1 MSSGGLSEL
10 VSFSPKKIP
19 PFTHVKSGFK
29 HSALETDSNGKHHIR
44 IFLYDAALTD
54 VSELRVVMTPELYAA
69 HESNL
74 SNYLIAKLGLR
85 AAYIE
90 PVHRDMDEVPA
101 PTPVAEETPS
111 PVHRDMDEVPAST
124 PAADETPTPAP
135 VSNPV
140 PRYFYLML
148 DESNRMVFPQGF
160 SRNASMEIVD
170 ADGEAILF
178 ALMKMD
184 ENNVP
189 VISNKLD
196 TNADNIPILP
206 SGCSKSTEGHILT
219 ADGSAVVITYN
230 QYLTHL

>member
-10 VSFSPKKIP
+10 ISFSPKKIP

-29 HSALETDSNGKHHIR
+29 HSDLETDSNGKHHIR
-44 IFLYDAALTD
+44 IFLYDATLTD

-90 PVHRDMDEVPA
+90 PVHRDVDEVPA
-101 PTPVAEETPS
+101 PTPAAEETPS
-111 PVHRDMDEVPAST
+111 PVHR
-124 PAADETPTPAP
+124 
-135 VSNPV
+135 
-140 PRYFYLML
+140 YFYLIL

-184 ENNVP
+184 EHNVP
-189 VISNKLD
+189 IISNKLD
-196 TNADNIPILP
+196 TNADNIPLLP
-206 SGCSKSTEGHILT
+206 SGCSKSAEGHILT
-219 ADGSAVVITYN
+219 VDGFTVVITYN

>member
-10 VSFSPKKIP
+10 ISFSPKKIP

-44 IFLYDAALTD
+44 IFLYDATLTD

-90 PVHRDMDEVPA
+90 PVHRDVDEVPA
-101 PTPVAEETPS
+101 PTPAAEETPS
-111 PVHRDMDEVPAST
+111 PI
-124 PAADETPTPAP
+124 
-135 VSNPV
+135 
-140 PRYFYLML
+140 PRYFYLIL

-184 ENNVP
+184 EHNVP
-189 VISNKLD
+189 IISNKLD
-196 TNADNIPILP
+196 TNADNIPLLP
-206 SGCSKSTEGHILT
+206 SGCSKSAEGHILT
-219 ADGSAVVITYN
+219 ADGFTVVITYN

>member
-44 IFLYDAALTD
+44 IFLYDASLAD
-54 VSELRVVMTPELYAA
+54 VSELRVVMTPELYAV

-90 PVHRDMDEVPA
+90 PVHRDVDEVPA
-101 PTPVAEETPS
+101 PAPAAEETPS
-111 PVHRDMDEVPAST
+111 PV
-124 PAADETPTPAP
+124 PTP
-135 VSNPV
+135 VSNPL

-184 ENNVP
+184 EHNVP
-189 VISNKLD
+189 IMRNKLD

-219 ADGSAVVITYN
+219 TDGFAVVITYN
-230 QYLTHL
+230 QYLTYL